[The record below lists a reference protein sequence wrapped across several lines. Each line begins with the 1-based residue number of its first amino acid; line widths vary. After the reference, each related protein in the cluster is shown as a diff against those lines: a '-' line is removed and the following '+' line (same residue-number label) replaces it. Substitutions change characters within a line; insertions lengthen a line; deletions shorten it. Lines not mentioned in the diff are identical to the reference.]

1 MEVNHLKQY
10 LPDEFEGGYKQ
21 NRRYIHAVI
30 CVYLLT
36 IIQPEY
42 KKITY
47 HEFISNF
54 EKYVQKV
61 NFEDN
66 PCLLYQSGKNKGKLK
81 IPNENTFVHKW
92 IGCYN
97 VPELIED
104 FKTEVAGHIAKTTLR
119 EVILNTPDFIEKDT
133 ETFNKAHIKQ
143 QRLLDDTLED
153 GKQPYQV
160 KAYQETKSS
169 ALTNINDA
177 VGRITDFKEAL
188 YQESNQSEKYNPNHD
203 RIIDKYHNLENE
215 WEED

>member
-10 LPDEFEGGYKQ
+10 LPKEFEGGYKQ

-54 EKYVQKV
+54 EKYVKKV

-92 IGCYN
+92 IGCYK

-119 EVILNTPDFIEKDT
+119 DVILNTPDFIDKDT
-133 ETFNKAHIKQ
+133 ETFNKSHIKQ
-143 QRLLDDTLED
+143 QRLLDSAVDD

-169 ALTNINDA
+169 AKNGIH
-177 VGRITDFKEAL
+177 
-188 YQESNQSEKYNPNHD
+188 ESVDMLQDYLNTIQQQNSQGEVYNPNHD